1 MQHNVW
7 FCDPTPTGNPAALLW
22 SAGDVRCTIR
32 HGADARFAVDLNSGE
47 HTVVTLLAQ
56 SLDDA
61 MERAAELH
69 DLFSE
74 RDMVVTEQ

>member
-1 MQHNVW
+1 MRHNVW
-7 FCDPTPTGNPAALLW
+7 FCDSTPTGTPEALLW
-22 SAGDVRCTIR
+22 SDGDVRCTIR
-32 HGADARFAVDLNSGE
+32 HGVDARFAVDLNEGE
-47 HTVVTLLAQ
+47 LTVLTMLAH

-74 RDMVVTEQ
+74 RDLISTQH